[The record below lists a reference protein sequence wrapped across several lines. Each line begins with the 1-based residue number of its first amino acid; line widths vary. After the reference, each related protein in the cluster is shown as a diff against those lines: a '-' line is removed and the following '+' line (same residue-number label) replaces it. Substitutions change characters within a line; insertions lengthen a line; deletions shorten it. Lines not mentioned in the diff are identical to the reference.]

1 VGALEEPLALGF
13 GTPFWGPKE
22 APRPV
27 ILGPVPEA
35 LVALESAVLTHGL
48 PYPLN
53 LKTALALEEAV
64 RAEGAI
70 PRTIALVRGE
80 VRVGLTPEEMEA
92 LARGGADKASLWNLA
107 ALLAR
112 GLSAGTT
119 VAATAHLAHR
129 HGIAVFATGGIGGVH
144 PEPYDESA
152 DLVALSRTPILVV
165 ASGPKAILDLEA
177 TLERLETLG
186 VAVVGYRT
194 DRLPAF
200 FSPSSPYPV
209 PAVVETP
216 LEAALVLKRARELG
230 LGGVLL
236 ANPVS
241 QGLPYE
247 EVARMVEE
255 AGRQAARQG
264 VHGKALTPYLLR
276 KLSEL
281 SQGETDR
288 VNERL
293 LLENARVA
301 AQVAL
306 AWAGLE

>member
-1 VGALEEPLALGF
+1 M
-13 GTPFWGPKE
+13 
-22 APRPV
+22 
-27 ILGPVPEA
+27 PEA

-48 PYPLN
+48 PYPMN
-53 LKTALALEEAV
+53 LRTLEALEEAV
-64 RAEGAI
+64 REEGAV

-80 VRVGLTPEEMEA
+80 VRVGLTPEEKEL

-107 ALLAR
+107 ALLAGGR
-112 GLSAGTT
+112 SAGTT

-152 DLVALSRTPILVV
+152 DLLALSRTPILVV
-165 ASGPKAILDLEA
+165 SSGPKAILNLEA

-186 VAVVGYRT
+186 VALLGYLT

-200 FSPSSPYPV
+200 YSPTSPYPV
-209 PAVVETP
+209 PARVETP
-216 LEAALVLKRARELG
+216 LEAALVLRKVRELG
-230 LGGVLL
+230 LGAVLL

-247 EVARMVEE
+247 EVLQMVEE
-255 AGRQAARQG
+255 ANRQAAREG
-264 VHGKALTPYLLR
+264 VRGKALTPYLLR
-276 KLSEL
+276 KLSGL
-281 SQGETDR
+281 SRGETDR
-288 VNERL
+288 VNGRL
-293 LLENARVA
+293 LLENARLA